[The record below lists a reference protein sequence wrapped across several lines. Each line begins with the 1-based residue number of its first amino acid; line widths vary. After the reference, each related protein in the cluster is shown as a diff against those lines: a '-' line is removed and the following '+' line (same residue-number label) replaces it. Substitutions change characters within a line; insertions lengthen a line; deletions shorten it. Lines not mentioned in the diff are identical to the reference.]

1 MKKKLS
7 DMKNLKLDEE
17 ITDLSNN
24 IENDI
29 NSNFVKNIY

>member
-1 MKKKLS
+1 VKKKLS